1 MTGEIREC
9 GEWCGEILLAHQSW
23 WSVRVLVA
31 VVRRLVLERAK
42 LPQLMGIQLGQA
54 PSGLQVVYCSA
65 LTQVAR
71 ELELVESGQWVA

>member
-42 LPQLMGIQLGQA
+42 LPQLMGIQLGLAQLD
-54 PSGLQVVYCSA
+54 LQVECCSA
-65 LTQVAR
+65 LSRVAQ
-71 ELELVESGQWVA
+71 ELELVELGQWVA